1 MGRPKDVFDYQ
12 KWKAYKTA
20 TKANRGQVF
29 FQSFKPGIE
38 IKPNPMQQVAL
49 EEMTDYVH
57 SRIDGK
63 QVPSFF
69 LLNGMA
75 GTGKTTIINL
85 LLK

>member
-1 MGRPKDVFDYQ
+1 LLETQAESIAVGKYYENGVP
-12 KWKAYKTA
+12 
-20 TKANRGQVF
+20 
-29 FQSFKPGIE
+29 
-38 IKPNPMQQVAL
+38 IKPNRMQQVAL
-49 EEMTDYVH
+49 EEMADYVH